1 MQKDEKQGNNSKNRK
16 TYCQNLMKD
25 PENGEKDPENRMK
38 DSENQTKYS
47 MLKAFLKEEILLGNI
62 RPGEKIPS
70 ENTLAERFSLSR
82 QTVRKAISV
91 LVNEGLLYTRQGK
104 GTFCRDRS
112 AGRRESRNIGVVT
125 TYISEYIFPR
135 VIQGID
141 KVLSENGYSIILKNT
156 GNSIEKEAACLDDLL
171 GKDIGGLIIEP
182 TKSAVFS
189 DNLKYYRALDKHGIP
204 YVFIH
209 GFYQMLED
217 KPKVLLDDETGE
229 YLATE
234 HLIKLGH
241 RNIVGIFKVDD
252 IQGINRHK
260 GYARALADNGIVY
273 DPGKVVWF
281 HTEDRDSKPG
291 AAIRDLVDRGVRFDA
306 VAAYNDEAAVKVI
319 LQLKEMGLRVPE
331 DISVVG
337 FDDSYLALNGP
348 VKLTTVTHPKE
359 KLGEAAAE
367 LLLGLMNGDVPP
379 GGTAMDKVV
388 MPELVVRDSSMPRD
402 PDRGAG

>member
-1 MQKDEKQGNNSKNRK
+1 MQKDENRSK
-16 TYCQNLMKD
+16 Y
-25 PENGEKDPENRMK
+25 
-38 DSENQTKYS
+38 SENQTKYS
-47 MLKAFLKEEILLGNI
+47 MLKAYLKDEILMGNI

-70 ENTLAERFSLSR
+70 ENNLAERFSLSR

-91 LVNEGLLYTRQGK
+91 LVHEGFLYTRQGK
-104 GTFCRDRS
+104 GTFCKDRT

-156 GNSIEKEAACLDDLL
+156 GNSIEKEASCLDDLL

-182 TKSAVFS
+182 TKSAVLS

-209 GFYQMLED
+209 GSYQMLED
-217 KPKVLLDDETGE
+217 KPRVLLDDETGE
-229 YLATE
+229 YLVTE

-260 GYARALADNGIVY
+260 GYARALADGGIAY

-281 HTEDRDSKPG
+281 HTEDRDTKPG
-291 AAIRDLVDRGVRFDA
+291 AAIRDIIAGGVRVDA

-348 VKLTTVTHPKE
+348 VKLTTVAHPKE

-367 LLLGLMNGDVPP
+367 LLLELMSGADLPGDAVEKVIVPGLI
-379 GGTAMDKVV
+379 
-388 MPELVVRDSSMPRD
+388 VRDSCMPRH
-402 PDRGAG
+402 G